1 MFSGGKKI
9 ACIDTTEVTALKF
22 RKSLLYRV
30 NSMDSLGELLIEN
43 WKPLTRWSFHDRTL
57 VAVRL
62 LTRIR
67 TTP

>member
-1 MFSGGKKI
+1 MFSGGEKI
-9 ACIDTTEVTALKF
+9 ACIYTTEVAVLKF

-30 NSMDSLGELLIEN
+30 NSMDSLDELLIEN
-43 WKPLTRWSFHDRTL
+43 WKPLTRWSFHDRMF